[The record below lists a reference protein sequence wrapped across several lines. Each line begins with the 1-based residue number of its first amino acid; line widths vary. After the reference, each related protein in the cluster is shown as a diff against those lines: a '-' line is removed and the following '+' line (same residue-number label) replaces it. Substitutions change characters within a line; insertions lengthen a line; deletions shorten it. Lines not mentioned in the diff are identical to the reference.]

1 MKIYTYAKCDSCRKA
16 VKWLTEN
23 GFAFEE
29 LPIRERPPSSDELK
43 QMLSCYNGD
52 VRRLFNTSGM
62 DYRAM
67 RVKDKLAGMNEAEI
81 IALLAGNGNLIKRPF
96 LLDGEK
102 GLVGFHAAEWECL
115 KDACRKPSGPPK

>member
-29 LPIRERPPSSDELK
+29 LPIRERPPSPDELK
-43 QMLSCYNGD
+43 QMLSFYNGD

-96 LLDGEK
+96 LLEGK
-102 GLVGFHAAEWECL
+102 RGLVGFQTKEWECL
-115 KDACRKPSGPPK
+115 KGACRKSSNQSE